1 MRSAPAHPTTT
12 KGDHAAAPALL
23 ARVAAGRLQER
34 RSHDLAQPPLSTT
47 SPVIA
52 QTEGAVHDL
61 AQPPLIA
68 VHVPTIT
75 TWKDCHDL
83 AQPPLS

>member
-1 MRSAPAHPTTT
+1 M
-12 KGDHAAAPALL
+12 PALNPW
-23 ARVAAGRLQER
+23 AGTPRLHER

-52 QTEGAVHDL
+52 QTEGVVHDL